1 MARRLVD
8 MRMSQEEKDEG
19 TVMAPEMPDY
29 PYGLCISLNDDDLE
43 KLDLEDDMEA
53 GDTIT
58 FMATAKV
65 TSVSAR
71 EIGGEVEKRVEL
83 QITNMGID
91 E

>member
-1 MARRLVD
+1 
-8 MRMSQEEKDEG
+8 MSAEEKAEESGKMPD
-19 TVMAPEMPDY
+19 MPDY
-29 PYGLCISLNDDDLE
+29 PYGLCICLNDDDLE
-43 KLDLEDDMEA
+43 KLDLADDMEA

-83 QITNMGID
+83 QITNMGFD